1 MSKSNAGDRLQVGE
15 RVKIYKRGRKKTWT
29 ACFSWGGKHH
39 RVSLKTRSEKVARGK
54 ATRLETVL
62 DEGEYMPRILAVP
75 VALPTATIS
84 KASEEYLAY
93 KRSGK
98 FRKRSQAKYK
108 SAIREFQMF
117 CEANGTKNIS
127 DVTLRIFDRYR
138 AKRSAERAAK
148 TAHTEFVIL
157 KNFFK
162 WCAERKLIA
171 DDPLAKETFAKPR
184 AKPKD
189 APDLKQVNQILKQFE
204 GQRLVALGILAF
216 TGMRAGE
223 CQRLRYDLGDVDL
236 EGNWIHIVSREGE
249 DQTKSGDSWKVP
261 IHPRLKKLLATMP
274 KTKRKWFLTAPPS
287 RKYPNGDHRHNMKHL
302 TEAFED
308 ALTRLGIAA
317 GRKNNGF
324 VLHSL
329 RAFFKTHCV
338 NERIPREVVD
348 AWQNHKDGRRE
359 TASDRYY
366 NLSDEE
372 SQKQMKQVPFGDG

>member
-1 MSKSNAGDRLQVGE
+1 MSKSNEGDRLLVGE
-15 RVKIYKRGRKKTWT
+15 RVKIYRRGRKERWS
-29 ACFSWGGKHH
+29 ACFWWKGNHH
-39 RVSLKTRSEKVARGK
+39 RVALKTRSEKEARRK
-54 ATRLETVL
+54 AAKL
-62 DEGEYMPRILAVP
+62 DTDLSEGEYSPSRKTAGKT
-75 VALPTATIS
+75 LPPSTIAQA
-84 KASEEYLAY
+84 KDEYLAF

-98 FRKRSQAKYK
+98 FRKKSQAKYT
-108 SAIREFQMF
+108 SAIREFQIF
-117 CEANGTKNIS
+117 CESNGTKNIA

-184 AKPKD
+184 LKPKD
-189 APDLKQVNQILKQFE
+189 VPNLKQVNQILKQFE

-249 DQTKSGDSWKVP
+249 DQTKTGDSWKVP

-287 RKYPNGDHRHNMKHL
+287 RQFPNGDHRHNMKHL
-302 TEAFED
+302 TEAFEEVLRKLD
-308 ALTRLGIAA
+308 IAA

-338 NERIPREVVD
+338 NEGIPREIVD
-348 AWQNHKDGRRE
+348 AWQNHKDGRRG
-359 TASDRYY
+359 TASDGYY

-372 SQKQMKQVPFGDG
+372 SQKQMKKVPFGDG